1 MAQGAQPCP
10 VAAEVCG
17 KVAGKRGF
25 VHGSRGGG
33 ATGVF
38 ASMVS
43 LAAVWFPEDVGE
55 CVCLEGSA
63 VVATRQVRY
72 VVCEAMQPFPVLCMV
87 RGFSTGREW

>member
-25 VHGSRGGG
+25 VHNSRGGG

-38 ASMVS
+38 ARMVS
-43 LAAVWFPEDVGE
+43 LAAVWLLEDVCG
-55 CVCLEGSA
+55 CVCLEGGG
-63 VVATRQVRY
+63 VVAHQVRY
-72 VVCEAMQPFPVLCMV
+72 IACEAVQPVPALCIV
-87 RGFSTGREW
+87 GS